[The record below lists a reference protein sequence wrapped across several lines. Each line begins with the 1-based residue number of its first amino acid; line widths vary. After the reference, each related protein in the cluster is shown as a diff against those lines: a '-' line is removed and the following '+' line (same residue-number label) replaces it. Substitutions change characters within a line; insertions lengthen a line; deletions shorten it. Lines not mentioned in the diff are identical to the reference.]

1 MIKIIFV
8 MYDYDFKIFLK
19 NILCLIKKKIFIK
32 VYCILYNN
40 NDILVKCMKYK
51 IVCIFFKNF

>member
-19 NILCLIKKKIFIK
+19 NILCLIEKKIYIGL
-32 VYCILYNN
+32 CIFDIN
-40 NDILVKCMKYK
+40 NDILVKCMKYRNSMY
-51 IVCIFFKNF
+51 IF